1 MCPTRTAAC
10 RPVGWDT
17 APNALFAWPLV
28 SVGFVQPS
36 LARFSVSEEF
46 MSASAM
52 MHPGGE
58 QMYADELRYQKA
70 SAVAQRESQ
79 PSEEFNEMSDAITSM
94 HRDPT
99 PGRAGSRDWPRGL
112 ADQTAGFDEDRL

>member
-10 RPVGWDT
+10 RPVRWDT

-36 LARFSVSEEF
+36 LAWFSVSEEF

-52 MHPGGE
+52 MHPGDE

-79 PSEEFNEMSDAITSM
+79 LRRSSHEMSDAITSM

-99 PGRAGSRDWPRGL
+99 PGLANSRDWPRGL

>member
-10 RPVGWDT
+10 RPVRWDT
-17 APNALFAWPLV
+17 APNALLAWPLV

-52 MHPGGE
+52 MHPGDE

-79 PSEEFNEMSDAITSM
+79 LRRSSHEMSDAITSM

-99 PGRAGSRDWPRGL
+99 PGLAGSGDWPRGL